1 MLRTVGDQPT
11 LWEALLPPEVL
22 GMSPELARVDELL
35 DDERFFDPFRAHFDP
50 ILGRPSIPI
59 EVYLRLMF
67 LKYRYRLG
75 YETLCAEVTDSIS
88 WQRFCRIPLGGR
100 VPHPTTL
107 MKITTRCGSATVEAL
122 NETLIAKAVEGRLV
136 KTNRVRADTTVV
148 EADVKYPT
156 DSGLLT
162 KAIGKAAGLVERI
175 KKAGAASQTTVVD
188 HVDASRRH
196 AHEIGAWLRRRTGEA
211 RDEVLSITG
220 EIAEL
225 AAETIIDAARV
236 VTNARAYLRRKP
248 DTPKSGRLTATIDEL
263 ETLISRASRVI
274 DQTRQRIAGDTPAGA
289 TRLVSLH
296 DPDARPIRKGRLG
309 KPVEFGFK
317 AQVVDNEDGIILDY
331 SVEVG
336 NPPDAPQLV
345 PAIER
350 VARRCGRPPDQV
362 TADRGYGKASIDKAL
377 IDDVGVGY
385 VAIPRPG
392 KPTQSRTTEINTDEF
407 RELVRWRTGAE
418 GRIAC
423 LKRQHGWSRSH
434 LTGIEGARTS
444 CGHGV
449 LAHNLTKIARLQG

>member
-11 LWEALLPPEVL
+11 LWESVLPPEVL
-22 GMSPELARVDELL
+22 VMSPELARVDALL
-35 DDERFFDPFRAHFDP
+35 DDDRFFEPFRAHFDAV
-50 ILGRPSIPI
+50 LGRPSIPI
-59 EVYLRLMF
+59 ETYLRLMF
-67 LKYRYRLG
+67 LKNRYRLG

-107 MKITTRCGSATVEAL
+107 MKITTRCGSATVDEL
-122 NETLIAKAVEGRLV
+122 NEVLIAKAVEQRLV

-162 KAIGKAAGLVERI
+162 KAIGKAAILVDRI
-175 KKAGAASQTTVVD
+175 KTSGAAARTNVVD

-211 RDEVLSITG
+211 RDEVLAITG
-220 EIAEL
+220 QIADL
-225 AAETIIDAARV
+225 AEEALADAERV
-236 VTNARAYLRRKP
+236 ATNARRHLRRHPELSKP
-248 DTPKSGRLTATIDEL
+248 GRLRATIDEL
-263 ETLISRASRVI
+263 NTLISRAGRVV
-274 DQTRQRIAGDTPAGA
+274 DQTRQRLAGDTPPGA

-317 AQVVDNEDGIILDY
+317 AQVVDNDDGIVLDY
-331 SVEVG
+331 NVEIG
-336 NPPDAPQLV
+336 NPADAPQLV

-350 VARRCGRPPDQV
+350 VSRRCGRPPDQV
-362 TADRGYGKASIDKAL
+362 TADRGYGKASIDRAL
-377 IDDVGVGY
+377 EDDVGVSFI
-385 VAIPRPG
+385 AIPRPG
-392 KPTQSRTTEINTDEF
+392 KPTEKRKTEINTEEF

-423 LKRQHGWSRSH
+423 LKRQHGWDRSH

-449 LAHNLTKIARLQG
+449 LAHNLTKIARIQT